1 MTFTAW
7 WCNNHLEN
15 MSSSVGMMT
24 FPTEWNTKIHV
35 PNHQPGYILTIIII
49 STNDINSPG
58 DNLPDFLQSSK
69 AQPCPTPPRL
79 TLAVDQLDATFHTEQ
94 ICLTVVI
101 LSLSSWRFIL
111 LKVSGSMV
119 SKPNIYIY
127 VCDYLSLYT
136 FIVLVMHMYTHIY
149 IYTWCIVMYSNVLYK
164 YQTGAVYVGLLTNR
178 LGKCSKSMFSGDGFS

>member
-1 MTFTAW
+1 
-7 WCNNHLEN
+7 

-35 PNHQPGYILTIIII
+35 PNHQTGYVLTIIII

-119 SKPNIYIY
+119 SKPNIYMCVIIY
-127 VCDYLSLYT
+127 LY
-136 FIVLVMHMYTHIY
+136 IH
-149 IYTWCIVMYSNVLYK
+149 
-164 YQTGAVYVGLLTNR
+164 LLF
-178 LGKCSKSMFSGDGFS
+178 L

>member
-1 MTFTAW
+1 
-7 WCNNHLEN
+7 

-127 VCDYLSLYT
+127 VWL
-136 FIVLVMHMYTHIY
+136 FIFIYIYCSCNAHVHTHIY

-164 YQTGAVYVGLLTNR
+164 
-178 LGKCSKSMFSGDGFS
+178 